1 MKRLLSLI
9 LLFIPVIALAQET
22 AMKGR
27 ITNGSTP
34 LESAHILNL
43 SKEIQTISDDNG
55 QFEIEASVA
64 DTLVVTFLGYRDL
77 SFRVTQEQLEKDL
90 TELVMSDS
98 GIPLEEVTVTQN
110 RSLDPVALG
119 LISKR
124 PKKLR
129 TNERKLKEAGDFKA
143 VQLLGIV
150 GGGVPLI
157 PLLNKITGRTK
168 RLKKRVAMENEN
180 LLQEYLSYHYSDYIN
195 QQFGLEEEWI
205 DRFLYYAVIHHQWDD
220 LYPDGNKEQFHFR
233 LIQVYQDFTIALEE
247 AVKAQ
252 QAPSTTTTGG

>member
-1 MKRLLSLI
+1 MKHLSLLI
-9 LLFIPVIALAQET
+9 VLICAMPALAQESAFRGKVT
-22 AMKGR
+22 DG
-27 ITNGSTP
+27 TQP

-43 SKEIQTISDDNG
+43 SKQQQTISDSEGN
-55 QFEIEASVA
+55 FTLEASVA

-90 TELVMSDS
+90 TELVMTGS
-98 GIPLEEVTVTQN
+98 GIPLEEVTVEQN

-195 QQFGLEEEWI
+195 KQFGLEEEWI
-205 DRFLYYAVIHHQWDD
+205 DRFLYYAVINHEWDD
-220 LYPDGNKEQFHFR
+220 LYPSGNKEQFHFR
-233 LIQVYQDFTIALEE
+233 LIQVYQDFTKALEA
-247 AVKAQ
+247 AVKEQ
-252 QAPSTTTTGG
+252 QAPSTSTTGG